1 MRLRF
6 AGALALVPLLSLVSL
21 VPAAAQ
27 EGANSSSAAATD
39 PAVDPASEDSDA
51 HDDPEHGGALEEIVI
66 TASGHERTRFDVLQ
80 STNVLSGDALDR
92 QTRATLGDTLSQQP
106 GIASSGFTAGASRP
120 VIRGQDGPRVRVLQ
134 NGVST
139 GDVSGVS
146 ADHQVTTESLL
157 VERIEVLRGAGTLRY
172 GSSAVGGV
180 VNVIDGSIPS
190 ELPADRVEGALR
202 GAYDLNADARDFSG
216 ALRGEVGAG
225 VVLSVDGLYRR
236 SGNVDIPGSSWT
248 AAERAASGPAFGSD
262 VRGDIPNSGIQ
273 SWNARIGASQ
283 VFDTGFAGL
292 SYTRNESRYG
302 VPVSEEDDPIDVDLI
317 QNRYDAAGALDAALG
332 PFERASFRF
341 THSDYT
347 HTELEGETPGTVF
360 DNDENELRVELNQ
373 AAIDELDG
381 VVGFQWRSRE
391 FAAVGLEALVPPGN
405 SQQYGVFAVEE
416 WHAEPV
422 GLEAGFRV
430 ERTRSDAL
438 GAPQR
443 EFTTWSASLGASI
456 TPTDATLLGLT
467 FSRTERPPTPE
478 ELYSNGPHF
487 ASFSFELGDPRL
499 DPEVAYSI
507 ELTGRVRSDEASAGV
522 TLFYT
527 HYDAFIFLRDTGNI
541 EDDLPERIYSATD
554 ARFIGIEV
562 EGDADVAHFGG
573 AVLKLRGSFDV
584 TRAERANG
592 DDLPRIAPMRLRSE
606 LALET
611 THTDASL
618 GFEWA
623 ARQTKIAAF
632 ERETDSYLFLNASA
646 AWRPLEQLPGLSLRL
661 DLRNLLDETG
671 RNAVSFLKEF
681 APLPGRSMRASVA
694 LEF

>member
-1 MRLRF
+1 MRLHS
-6 AGALALVPLLSLVSL
+6 AGAAALASLLWLAPFT
-21 VPAAAQ
+21 PAAAQ
-27 EGANSSSAAATD
+27 EAGDPSAASE
-39 PAVDPASEDSDA
+39 PASDDADA

-80 STNVLSGDALDR
+80 STSVLTGDALER
-92 QTRATLGDTLSQQP
+92 QTRATLGDTLAQLP

-139 GDVSGVS
+139 GDVSTVS
-146 ADHQVTTESLL
+146 ADHQVATESLL

-180 VNVIDGSIPS
+180 VNLIDGSIPS
-190 ELPADRVEGALR
+190 ELPVDRYDGALK
-202 GAYDLNADARDFSG
+202 ASYDLNADARDFG
-216 ALRGEVGAG
+216 AALRGEIGRG
-225 VVLSVDGLYRR
+225 FVLSLDGLYRR
-236 SGNVDIPGSSWT
+236 TENVEIPGSSWT

-262 VRGDIPNSGIQ
+262 VRGEIPNSSID
-273 SWNARIGASQ
+273 SWNARVGGSR
-283 VFDTGFAGL
+283 VYENGFAGF

-302 VPVSEEDDPIDVDLI
+302 VPVSEEDAPIDVDLE
-317 QNRYDAAGALDAALG
+317 QNRYDAAGAFDAALG

-341 THSDYT
+341 TRSDYT
-347 HTELEGETPGTVF
+347 HTELEGETPGTIF

-373 AAIDELDG
+373 AAFGELDG

-391 FAAVGLEALVPPGN
+391 FAAIGAEALVPPGD
-405 SQQYGVFAVEE
+405 SQQTALFAVEE

-422 GLEAGFRV
+422 GLEAGFRI
-430 ERTRSDAL
+430 EQTTADAL
-438 GAPQR
+438 ALR
-443 EFTTWSASLGASI
+443 SRKFTTWSASIGASV
-456 TPTDATLLGLT
+456 TPSDATLLGVT
-467 FSRTERPPTPE
+467 VSRTERPPTPE

-487 ASFSFELGDPRL
+487 ASASFELGDAAL
-499 DPEVAYSI
+499 DPEVAYGL
-507 ELTGRVRSDEASAGV
+507 ELTGRVRGEHASAGV

-527 HYDAFIFLRDTGNI
+527 HYEDFIFLRDTGNI
-541 EDDLPERIYSATD
+541 EDDLPERVYSATN
-554 ARFIGIEV
+554 ARFLGIEI
-562 EGDADVAHFGG
+562 EGDADVAHFGD

-632 ERETDSYLFLNASA
+632 ERETDSTLFLNARA
-646 AWRPLEQLPGLSLRL
+646 AWRPLENVPGLSLRL

-681 APLPGRSMRASVA
+681 APLPGRSVRLSLA
-694 LEF
+694 LAF

>member
-6 AGALALVPLLSLVSL
+6 AGALALASLFSL
-21 VPAAAQ
+21 APAGAQ
-27 EGANSSSAAATD
+27 EAGNSDSTPSAAPDA
-39 PAVDPASEDSDA
+39 AEA

-80 STNVLSGDALDR
+80 STNVLTGDALDR
-92 QTRATLGDTLSQQP
+92 QSRATLGDTLSLQP

-139 GDVSGVS
+139 GDVSTVS

-172 GSSAVGGV
+172 GSSAIGGV

-190 ELPADRVEGALR
+190 ELPADRYDGALK
-202 GAYDLNADARDFSG
+202 GSYDLNADARDFSG

-225 VVLSVDGLYRR
+225 VVLAVDGLYRR

-262 VRGDIPNSGIQ
+262 VRGDIPNSGID
-273 SWNARIGASQ
+273 SWNARVGGSK
-283 VFDTGFAGL
+283 VFEAGFAGF

-302 VPVSEEDDPIDVDLI
+302 VPVSEEGEPIDIDLV
-317 QNRYDAAGALDAALG
+317 QNRYDAGGALDASLG
-332 PFERASFRF
+332 AFERASFRY
-341 THSDYT
+341 TRSDYT
-347 HTELEGETPGTVF
+347 HTELEGDEAGTVF
-360 DNDENELRVELNQ
+360 NNDESELRVELTQ
-373 AAIDELDG
+373 AAVGELDG
-381 VVGFQWRSRE
+381 VVGFQWQSRE
-391 FAAVGLEALVPPGN
+391 FAAVGAEALVPPGD
-405 SQQYGVFAVEE
+405 SQQYALFAVEE
-416 WHAEPV
+416 WHADPV
-422 GLEAGFRV
+422 GLEAGLRI
-430 ERTRSDAL
+430 ERTATDAVALRS
-438 GAPQR
+438 R
-443 EFTTWSASLGASI
+443 EFTTWSASLGASV

-467 FSRTERPPTPE
+467 VSRTERPPTPE

-487 ASFSFELGDPRL
+487 ASASFELGDPNL
-499 DPEVAYSI
+499 DPEVAI
-507 ELTGRVRSDEASAGV
+507 GVELTGRVRSEHASAAV

-527 HYDAFIFLRDTGNI
+527 HYDDFIFLRDTGNI
-541 EDDLPERIYSATD
+541 EDDLPERIYSASD
-554 ARFIGIEV
+554 ARFIGIEI
-562 EGDADVAHFGG
+562 EGDADVAHFGD
-573 AVLKLRGSFDV
+573 AVLKARGSFDV

-592 DDLPRIAPMRLRSE
+592 DDLPRIAPMRLRGE

-623 ARQTKIAAF
+623 ARQNKIAAF
-632 ERETDSYLFLNASA
+632 ERETDSYVFLNASA
-646 AWRPLEQLPGLSLRL
+646 AWHPLERVPGLTLRL

-671 RNAVSFLKEF
+671 RNHVSFLKEF
-681 APLPGRSMRASVA
+681 APLPGRSARATLA